1 MMTPGMA
8 LTDPTGQGALLQ
20 AANWVRSLLL
30 GTPAVAIAT
39 IAIAG
44 IGFLMLQG
52 RLPIRRA
59 LIAVLG
65 CFIIFGS
72 TSIARGLL
80 AIEAIV
86 VDPAPPPAS
95 VPGPVST
102 PMAPPPQPTVYDPYA
117 GASVPIR

>member
-8 LTDPTGQGALLQ
+8 LTDPAGQGALLQ
-20 AANWVRSLLL
+20 GANWVRSLLL

-39 IAIAG
+39 IAIAA

-59 LIAVLG
+59 LVAVLG

-72 TSIARGLL
+72 GSIARGLL
-80 AIEAIV
+80 AIDAMA

-95 VPGPVST
+95 VPSPVST

-117 GASVPIR
+117 GASVPVR

>member
-1 MMTPGMA
+1 MTLA
-8 LTDPTGQGALLQ
+8 DPTGQGTLLQ
-20 AANWVRSLLL
+20 AANWIRSLLL

-39 IAIAG
+39 IAIAA

-59 LIAVLG
+59 LVTVLG

-72 TSIARGLL
+72 ASIAQGLL
-80 AIEAIV
+80 ALNGLA

-95 VPGPVST
+95 VPSPGFTPV
-102 PMAPPPQPTVYDPYA
+102 APPPQPTVYDPYA
-117 GASVPIR
+117 GASVPVR